1 MYWIWERPYQP
12 IHQRLRVET
21 FFFTL
26 AKTYLRKAGAEPQRL
41 VPQKSAVLIFN
52 NPHETKRSAK

>member
-1 MYWIWERPYQP
+1 MYWIWEKPDQP

-26 AKTYLRKAGAEPQRL
+26 AKTPNRKGL
-41 VPQKSAVLIFN
+41 VPKKSAVLIFN
-52 NPHETKRSAK
+52 NPHETKISAK